1 VPIGTAARFPGGG
14 NMESTRVTT
23 AGRTGCHQR
32 RRARVLTALKGYAES
47 DKRQPAFTAAPPH
60 ATVS

>member
-1 VPIGTAARFPGGG
+1 
-14 NMESTRVTT
+14 MESTRVTT